1 MPILDWTYCR
11 RVELIGAGRMAE
23 VFAFG
28 HDAVVKL
35 DRPEFN
41 GVATHEA
48 AILRE
53 LSRSGLPVPEVIDT
67 VVIDE
72 RHGLVMQRL
81 DGPLLSDLIR
91 AGTDVGDLAEAFVEL
106 HVSLHAASA
115 PSAPNLLERLGAE
128 IERSDLPVA
137 TRTELVRYVDQDA
150 GQISLC
156 HFDFHPDNVIVTDAG
171 WKVIDW
177 LGAACGPAIAD
188 FARSLLLRAD
198 ATDDHT
204 VEFMHQVRA
213 RGMRRRGLG
222 DDEVHVWMRIV
233 AAARLSEGLAGD
245 DAFRLTAV
253 ALGGA

>member
-1 MPILDWTYCR
+1 
-11 RVELIGAGRMAE
+11 MAQ
-23 VFAFG
+23 VFAVG

-41 GVATHEA
+41 GVAASEA

-53 LSRSGLPVPEVIDT
+53 LARSGLPVPEVIDT
-67 VVIDE
+67 VVIDG

-91 AGTDVGDLAEAFVEL
+91 AGTDVGDLAEGFVEL
-106 HVSLHAASA
+106 HVSLHAAAA

-137 TRTELVRYVDQDA
+137 TRTELLRYVDQDA
-150 GQISLC
+150 GEGGLC
-156 HFDFHPDNVIVTDAG
+156 HLDFHPHNVIVTDSG

-177 LGAACGPAIAD
+177 LGAACGPPVAD

-198 ATDDHT
+198 ATDHHT
-204 VEFMHQVRA
+204 VEFMKHVRA
-213 RGMRRRGLG
+213 RGMMRRGLG
-222 DDEVHVWMRIV
+222 EDELHVWTRIV
-233 AAARLSEGLAGD
+233 AAARLSEGVTGD
-245 DAFRLTAV
+245 DRLRLTAV
-253 ALGGA
+253 ALGSL